1 MGFSKREEI
10 SYINTVV
17 AFDIETTSY
26 TDNDEKRA
34 VVYSYCIAVED
45 EIHRFRTASEFVEF
59 MSKLT
64 EDYFTS
70 TNDRLVIWVHNLSY
84 EWQFIKRLFTWSEG
98 FAKDAT
104 NIVRAVTTDGLE
116 FRCSYSLTNLSLA
129 EVGRQV
135 GVSKAVGDLD
145 YHLPRHGSTTLTA
158 AEIGY
163 IEDDVRIIV
172 ALIREKLTDD
182 SFATM
187 PMTKTGYV
195 RRDVLKATRSDAA
208 YRKVMNSLQLD
219 VETYHMARTVYQGGY
234 VHANGEI
241 VGSVL
246 SNVVAYDLSSSYPSS
261 IAQFQYPMS
270 MFTEL
275 DNIDTMDELE
285 SILDGNCAV
294 IDIEFHDVET
304 RYPFPITSESRT
316 ISTSFPLVDNGRIFS
331 AESMR
336 VLITE
341 VDYWSLKRCYSFEGV
356 TIYSVHVA
364 RSDYLPKQFVEPIL
378 DLYRTKTIMKGVS
391 GQETVYRIAK
401 ENINS
406 VYGMIGTD
414 PIKESHELRDC
425 IFEPVETDLLSEL
438 DKYNKSR
445 KRFLYYPWGAWVTA
459 YSRSVLTE
467 TIFDMIDAGVVVAY
481 CDTDSIYAVD
491 HPAISAIIE
500 RSNSDILARL
510 MEAMDHHGYDQSTSE
525 EFISPLDKNG
535 HPHSLGVFECETPT
549 PLVGFK
555 TLGAKRY
562 AKLDHSERFSITVSG
577 LRKKASEYVSE
588 HGGFDFFSDG
598 MTIPAEHSG
607 RLTHT
612 YSEEHIENILIDY
625 NGVPD
630 HVEQHGF
637 IHLEPSAYHMSL
649 GADYQQFLTSMPV

>member
-1 MGFSKREEI
+1 MGFSKAEI

-34 VVYSYCIAVED
+34 IVYSYCVAVED
-45 EIHRFRTASEFVEF
+45 EIHRFRTAVEFVEF

-64 EDYFTS
+64 ENYFTS
-70 TNDRLVIWVHNLSY
+70 LGERLVIWVHNLSY

-98 FAKDAT
+98 FAKDTT
-104 NIVRAVTTDGLE
+104 NIVRAVTVDGLE

-145 YHLPRHGSTTLTA
+145 YHLTRHGSTTLTA

-172 ALIREKLTDD
+172 ALIREKLTED

-208 YRKVMNSLQLD
+208 YRKVMNGLQLD
-219 VETYHMARTVYQGGY
+219 AETYHMARTVYQGGY
-234 VHANGEI
+234 VHANGEV

-246 SNVVAYDLSSSYPSS
+246 SDVVAYDLSSSYPAS

-275 DNIDTMDELE
+275 DNIDTMGELE
-285 SILDGNCAV
+285 AILDGNCAI

-467 TIFDMIDAGVVVAY
+467 AIFDMIDAGVIVAY

-491 HPAISAIIE
+491 HSAIPAIIKRA
-500 RSNSDILARL
+500 NDDILARL
-510 MEAMDHHGYDQSTSE
+510 MEAMDHHGYDQTTAK

-535 HPHSLGVFECETPT
+535 HPHPLGVFECETPT

-562 AKLDHSERFSITVSG
+562 AKLDHNERFGITVSG
-577 LRKKASEYVSE
+577 LRKKASEYVNE
-588 HGGFDFFSDG
+588 RGGFDFFTDG
-598 MTIPAEHSG
+598 MTIPAEYSG

-612 YSEEHIENILIDY
+612 YSEEHIKNILIDY

>member
-45 EIHRFRTASEFVEF
+45 EIHRFRTASKFVEF

-467 TIFDMIDAGVVVAY
+467 AIFDMIDAGVVVAY

-562 AKLDHSERFSITVSG
+562 AKVDHSERFSITVSG